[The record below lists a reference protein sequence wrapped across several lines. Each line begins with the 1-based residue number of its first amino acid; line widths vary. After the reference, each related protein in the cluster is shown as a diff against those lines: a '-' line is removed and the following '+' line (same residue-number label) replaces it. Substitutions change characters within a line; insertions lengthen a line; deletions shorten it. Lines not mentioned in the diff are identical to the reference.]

1 VTGTASQIEWAEQI
15 RPRVEAEFHRVANA
29 FRSAASHQR
38 PRDREDTLAIIGILN
53 EKRIEAMANNQAGYF
68 IRNWQELT
76 DQVRQAIA
84 ADSRYQA
91 IKVNRSAIKAVA
103 IKTALGKSV

>member
-1 VTGTASQIEWAEQI
+1 MTGTASQIEWAEQI

-29 FRSAASHQR
+29 FRAAASHQGQ
-38 PRDREDTLAIIGILN
+38 RDREDTLAILGILD
-53 EKRIEAMANNQAGYF
+53 EKRIEAMANDHAGYF

-84 ADSRYQA
+84 SDSRYQA
-91 IKVNRSAIKAVA
+91 IKANRPA